1 MVMQEFREA
10 RGTDLLLAFD
20 EESDAEREVRTA
32 LQQLG
37 ERHDGHQ
44 VRALVIGGAATPDTP
59 IAHHGFKGGRGP
71 KVQRISRLDVV
82 VTVKHDV
89 RPFGWTTAPSQHDGV
104 ERGGHDLD
112 LQASLLQQAA
122 DVLAGTRHADLKG
135 GVGRN
140 ARVLDVFDEFT
151 DEIHGSIRRGRGRR
165 ARERQRMQC
174 KGANAAEPRAKVQRW
189 DASSGSE

>member
-1 MVMQEFREA
+1 MVMQELRET
-10 RGTDLLLAFD
+10 RGANFLFAFN
-20 EESDAEREVRTA
+20 EESDAEREVGTA

-37 ERHDGHQ
+37 KCHDRHE

-82 VTVKHDV
+82 VPVKHDV
-89 RPFGWTTAPSQHDGV
+89 RPFGWTAATRQNDGV

-122 DVLAGTRHADLKG
+122 DMLAGARHAGLKG
-135 GVGRN
+135 GVGRD
-140 ARVLDVFDEFT
+140 ARVLDVFDEFA
-151 DEIHGSIRRGRGRR
+151 DEIHGSIRQGRGRR

-174 KGANAAEPRAKVQRW
+174 KGAKTAEPRAKVQRW